1 MWGACTHACV
11 ATTSLHAACVRCQ
24 GEAVRALKAAGGAD
38 KSVIDEQVALL
49 LQLKRELA
57 QARGEPAAPP
67 SGSGKKKNKKKK

>member
-1 MWGACTHACV
+1 M
-11 ATTSLHAACVRCQ
+11 
-24 GEAVRALKAAGGAD
+24 RALKAAGGAD

-67 SGSGKKKNKKKK
+67 SGGGKKKNKKKK